1 MLGFYGIDLYGI
13 ILLMNNR
20 DIAQTFEQISDML
33 AIRGDRF
40 HRVLAYRRAAENIRE
55 LDRDLGQLRAEGDL
69 TDIPG
74 IGAALA
80 KKIGEMLDTGH
91 LAYFE
96 RLAEEVPPS
105 LVVMLRVEGLG
116 PKRVKQ
122 IHDSLAITTL
132 EELARA
138 AKGGELRSLP
148 GLGAKSEAK
157 LVASI
162 EALSRHET
170 GRTPL
175 GTAWPIAQGILA
187 ELRTIPGVT
196 EATVAGSLRRMRESI
211 GDIDLLVAAADAG
224 PIMAYFRSMPRVE
237 TVLGSG
243 PTKSSVVLVNG
254 LQVDLRVLAA
264 ERWGTLLSYF
274 TGSKYHNVKLRQI
287 ALDMGLSLNEHSF
300 RPQDGGPEILCG
312 TEEEVYGVLG
322 LPFIPPTLREDKGE
336 IEAARQNRLPNLIQ
350 ESQVIADL
358 HMHSV
363 WSDGRE
369 SILEMARAAEARGYR
384 HIVIADHS
392 VSLGIANGLSI
403 ERLWQQAAEI
413 RTANETMGPEFTIL
427 HGTEMEIKADG
438 TLDFPDDVLAGLDF
452 VVASLHVGLRQPR
465 EQIMGRLLAA
475 ITNPHVAMIGH
486 PSGRLLPDRPAA
498 DLDMEAVLEAAAAS
512 RTIIEINAN
521 PQRLDLRDVYVRRA
535 SELGVKLAINT
546 DAHHSGQLGFMHYGI
561 GIAQRG
567 WATAADVV
575 NTWPVEELLMYVN
588 GNQRT
593 VDSG

>member
-105 LVVMLRVEGLG
+105 LVEMLRVEGLG

-175 GTAWPIAQGILA
+175 GPAWPIAHGILA

-196 EATVAGSLRRMRESI
+196 
-211 GDIDLLVAAADAG
+211 
-224 PIMAYFRSMPRVE
+224 
-237 TVLGSG
+237 
-243 PTKSSVVLVNG
+243 
-254 LQVDLRVLAA
+254 
-264 ERWGTLLSYF
+264 
-274 TGSKYHNVKLRQI
+274 
-287 ALDMGLSLNEHSF
+287 
-300 RPQDGGPEILCG
+300 
-312 TEEEVYGVLG
+312 
-322 LPFIPPTLREDKGE
+322 
-336 IEAARQNRLPNLIQ
+336 
-350 ESQVIADL
+350 
-358 HMHSV
+358 
-363 WSDGRE
+363 
-369 SILEMARAAEARGYR
+369 
-384 HIVIADHS
+384 
-392 VSLGIANGLSI
+392 
-403 ERLWQQAAEI
+403 
-413 RTANETMGPEFTIL
+413 
-427 HGTEMEIKADG
+427 
-438 TLDFPDDVLAGLDF
+438 
-452 VVASLHVGLRQPR
+452 
-465 EQIMGRLLAA
+465 
-475 ITNPHVAMIGH
+475 
-486 PSGRLLPDRPAA
+486 
-498 DLDMEAVLEAAAAS
+498 
-512 RTIIEINAN
+512 
-521 PQRLDLRDVYVRRA
+521 
-535 SELGVKLAINT
+535 
-546 DAHHSGQLGFMHYGI
+546 
-561 GIAQRG
+561 
-567 WATAADVV
+567 
-575 NTWPVEELLMYVN
+575 
-588 GNQRT
+588 
-593 VDSG
+593 